1 MRKVTEAILNKPVK
15 KKLDY
20 VFRIIILIFCISI
33 VLAVVGMTSIGGSLK
48 TFYNNY
54 YTRSSAQLHI
64 RGDAQDIMKNLFWAC
79 TTTDD
84 SLVDDL
90 MASIQNDM
98 QDQQNQLA
106 RLKESGMP
114 QDKLSEIED
123 QLSAVSAERAAVM
136 ELIEAGDRQG
146 ALTRMNESYAD
157 AANSLVSLLGEMDEE
172 TETSAERG
180 YSIGTAFEIFCV
192 VFILVVAA
200 IAIFATVRLSKLLAA
215 VIVKPLYELCDAANH
230 ISNGE
235 LDIEVVNVSE
245 DEMGELSECFRKTIS
260 TLKLI
265 IGDLNQI
272 VEEFSKGNFDVRSEC
287 SQAYVGE
294 FQTLFNRLT
303 NMVNNVSDV
312 LKGIQESSD
321 QVAAG
326 SGELAE
332 SAQGLAE
339 GAADQAA
346 AVQELLATVTEITDQ
361 VLENTKSTDKVH
373 DKAKTVGAE
382 AENSKKKMNELTTA
396 MRRISETTD
405 EIEKVIVDIESIAA
419 QTNLL
424 SLNASIEAARAGE
437 AGRGFAVVADQIRK
451 LAEESSQSAVASKGM
466 LETCKQEVES
476 GNTTTAET
484 ATALNK
490 VVDELDGIILEVAN
504 IRTASDRQAV
514 SVKEMEKGVE
524 QINGVIQNNSAA
536 SEETSATSEELSASA
551 ETLDGLIKRFN
562 LRRN

>member
-33 VLAVVGMTSIGGSLK
+33 VLAVVGMTSIGGSLT

-64 RGDAQDIMKNLFWAC
+64 RSDVQDIMKNLFWAC

-84 SLVDDL
+84 ALVDDL
-90 MASIQNDM
+90 MASVQNDM
-98 QDQQNQLA
+98 QDQQNQLT
-106 RLKESGMP
+106 RLKESGMN
-114 QDKLSEIED
+114 QEKMSEIEKS
-123 QLSAVSAERAAVM
+123 LSVVSTERTAVM

-146 ALTRMNESYAD
+146 ALTRMNEGYAD
-157 AANSLVSLLGEMDEE
+157 AADSLVALLGEMDDT
-172 TETSAERG
+172 TENAAERG
-180 YSIGTAFEIFCV
+180 YHIGRAFEVFCV
-192 VFILVVAA
+192 IFILVIAA
-200 IAIFATVRLSKLLAA
+200 VAIFVTVRLSRLLAA
-215 VIVKPLYELCDAANH
+215 MIVKPLHELCDAADH

-265 IGDLNQI
+265 IGDLNKI
-272 VEEFSKGNFDVRSEC
+272 VEQFSRGNFNVRSEC
-287 SQAYVGE
+287 SEAYVGE

-303 NMVNNVSDV
+303 DMVNNVSEV

-326 SGELAE
+326 SGELAQ

-361 VLENTKSTDKVH
+361 VLENTKSTDRVH
-373 DKAKTVGAE
+373 DKAKVVGSE
-382 AENSKKKMNELTTA
+382 AENSRAKMNELTTA

-405 EIEKVIVDIESIAA
+405 EIEKVIADIESIAA

-451 LAEESSQSAVASKGM
+451 LAEESSQSAVASKDM
-466 LETCKQEVES
+466 LETCKQEVEI

-484 ATALNK
+484 AAALNK
-490 VVDELDGIILEVAN
+490 VIDELDKIIFEVAN
-504 IRTASDRQAV
+504 IRTASDHQAV

-536 SEETSATSEELSASA
+536 SQETSATSEELSASA
-551 ETLDGLIKRFN
+551 ESLDGLVKRFQ
-562 LRRN
+562 LREN